1 MIFRKYVLN
10 ISFSQDIHL
19 LFLSISSQ
27 CIHFQLQMLVKEGP
41 PGTKNI
47 METLLYPN
55 VLQRFRTKGVTFV
68 EDYFELKAI
77 KTLWVQEKILP
88 LPEIL
93 NINWGLFFRR
103 EPLSKTDFYLL
114 ALSVWQGKQLTVL
127 TVLCP
132 WEPQASIPFLSSFVR
147 SQSLSHVSL
156 FITPWTQPTRLLEP
170 RDFLARILQY

>member
-27 CIHFQLQMLVKEGP
+27 CIHFQLQLLVKEGP

-47 METLLYPN
+47 METLLYSN

-103 EPLSKTDFYLL
+103 EPLSKTDCYLL
-114 ALSVWQGKQLTVL
+114 ALSVWQGKHLF
-127 TVLCP
+127 
-132 WEPQASIPFLSSFVR
+132 FLRCFALGSPRLLSHSLAHSWVSSHSVM
-147 SQSLSHVSL
+147 SHSLSPHGHNPLGSW
-156 FITPWTQPTRLLEP
+156 IHG
-170 RDFLARILQY
+170 IS